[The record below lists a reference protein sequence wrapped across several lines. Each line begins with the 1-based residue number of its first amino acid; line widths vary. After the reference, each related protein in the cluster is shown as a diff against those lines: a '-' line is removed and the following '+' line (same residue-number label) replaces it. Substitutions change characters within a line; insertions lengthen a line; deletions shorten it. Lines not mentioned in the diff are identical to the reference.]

1 MIQPKYIRAYRI
13 QIGDMVYY
21 RGKVITGKV
30 ASIEYETR
38 QENELPNVIFWDENK
53 KVIDYVRVNDGIRNA
68 KRFA

>member
-13 QIGDMVYY
+13 HIGDMVYY
-21 RGKVITGKV
+21 RGKETTAPV
-30 ASIEYETR
+30 ANIEYETR
-38 QENELPNVIFWDENK
+38 QENELPNVIFRDENQ

>member
-30 ASIEYETR
+30 ASIQYETR
-38 QENELPNVIFWDENK
+38 QENELPNVIFWDENQ